1 MGLPFILNLWYWALL
16 WSRPDPRRLQSLQD
30 SSQVAV
36 SAWSYKE
43 TIHTHTHTHTPSPQP
58 RPQCRNPVSFRE
70 FPTRMIYLDYI
81 SRVSDQNG
89 VSVLYIMLDI
99 HHSGWEPW
107 IYRHR
112 DIPFWSETLELF
124 CVYPEYILFSSAAEC
139 TTWQTRSMLL
149 FGRWRQR
156 KGAASPSR
164 WPTWWSSACPRAS
177 SRTRSTPASRNT
189 RSWMYGRST
198 LPEHA
203 SLLSRL
209 FRGMVGWECQK
220 LDLGE
225 WTGVFWYSQGGGVG
239 MGGSFENVETLWR
252 SYEQNSWQGCLCLV
266 NAEVERVSIVGLL
279 KGAQLVDNYGCHP
292 FSQDSFPLTVDGR
305 LQGRKR
311 IQHLT
316 SAAGEWAVY
325 I

>member
-1 MGLPFILNLWYWALL
+1 MDLIWIWYNTYLLFSYLLSLPNWNTVQEQKGRTFIIGWDCHSSWICGIEHFSDQDQTLEDFKVCKTVPKWLSLL
-16 WSRPDPRRLQSLQD
+16 DHTKKQ
-30 SSQVAV
+30 
-36 SAWSYKE
+36 Y
-43 TIHTHTHTHTPSPQP
+43 THTHTHTHTPSPQP

-124 CVYPEYILFSSAAEC
+124 CVYPEYILFSSAAGC

-177 SRTRSTPASRNT
+177 SRTRSTPA
-189 RSWMYGRST
+189 
-198 LPEHA
+198 
-203 SLLSRL
+203 
-209 FRGMVGWECQK
+209 
-220 LDLGE
+220 
-225 WTGVFWYSQGGGVG
+225 
-239 MGGSFENVETLWR
+239 
-252 SYEQNSWQGCLCLV
+252 
-266 NAEVERVSIVGLL
+266 
-279 KGAQLVDNYGCHP
+279 
-292 FSQDSFPLTVDGR
+292 
-305 LQGRKR
+305 
-311 IQHLT
+311 
-316 SAAGEWAVY
+316 
-325 I
+325 